1 MILFVGSVPGR
12 KSVPLEKRNMGS
24 RIIRILTHFWKSS
37 DAKYI
42 RILTFHGVKVKR
54 NASCLLFSRLQIYFK

>member
-12 KSVPLEKRNMGS
+12 KSVPLDKRNMGS

-37 DAKYI
+37 DA
-42 RILTFHGVKVKR
+42 
-54 NASCLLFSRLQIYFK
+54 IYLY